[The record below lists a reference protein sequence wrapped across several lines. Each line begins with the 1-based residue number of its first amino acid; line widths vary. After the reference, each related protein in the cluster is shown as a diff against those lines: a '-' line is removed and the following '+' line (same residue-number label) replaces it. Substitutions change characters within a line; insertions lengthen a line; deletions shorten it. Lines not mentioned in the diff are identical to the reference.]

1 MGLSAFSFLLIQLTF
16 VCVESE
22 KGYLRGRV
30 VRVPSDVAW
39 EVVVAVVHTHRVDLL
54 FVALDTV
61 RSTNVI
67 TEEPSLVLDSVAGEG
82 VHGTACEERRADRSE
97 VSVD

>member
-1 MGLSAFSFLLIQLTF
+1 MYG
-16 VCVESE
+16 ESPYE

-30 VRVPSDVAW
+30 VRVPGDVAW
-39 EVVVAVVHTHRVDLL
+39 EVVVPVVHTHRVDLL

-61 RSTNVI
+61 RSTNVV

-82 VHGTACEERRADRSE
+82 VHGTACEKRRADRSE